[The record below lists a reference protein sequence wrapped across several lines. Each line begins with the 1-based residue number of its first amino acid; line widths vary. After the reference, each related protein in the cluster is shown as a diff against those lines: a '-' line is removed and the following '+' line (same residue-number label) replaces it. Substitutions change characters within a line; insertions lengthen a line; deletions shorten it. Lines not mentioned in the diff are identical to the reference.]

1 MCYSYEIFINC
12 SLYGFLLSNLQPPN
26 ETALREVEAFVGP
39 KHLTPMR
46 GATWKSELFYN
57 NSTQ

>member
-1 MCYSYEIFINC
+1 MCYSYEILINL
-12 SLYGFLLSNLQPPN
+12 SLYGFLLSNLQPQN

-46 GATWKSELFYN
+46 GATWTFP
-57 NSTQ
+57 